1 MVSLPHKLVFCHLH
15 MPKTVLRSMEQYDI
29 LICAAESIRHT
40 NCVFSLAPSDVMSL
54 LVTCR
59 KLLMHIIEPA
69 PMLET
74 SASSTLVKMNY
85 SAFVAL
91 SLMSVQAGKI
101 FQVFTSFTR
110 ARFNCDVSN
119 KTTMARLSLLSKTFL
134 TATVF

>member
-1 MVSLPHKLVFCHLH
+1 
-15 MPKTVLRSMEQYDI
+15 
-29 LICAAESIRHT
+29 
-40 NCVFSLAPSDVMSL
+40 
-54 LVTCR
+54 
-59 KLLMHIIEPA
+59 
-69 PMLET
+69 MLET

-85 SAFVAL
+85 MAFVAL

-110 ARFNCDVSN
+110 ARFNCSGNLCPGCPESDKKSN